1 MSTTITQITNPIQ
14 ESKKDTVV
22 VGLAGGSASGKSF
35 LSDQLCSWGVENGF
49 DVVVL
54 HQDDFAL
61 GRVWKG
67 KNTSEYRWDDP
78 GNYRLNEAYGV
89 LTDFLIGKT
98 ISFNAYDLETHE
110 PHSVKTLKW
119 LHTNIKDA
127 RKLVIVEG
135 LFAWRAPFDS
145 LIDIKVYL
153 DVNFWHRYVLRL
165 QRNIMDLKVAD
176 FQKITEQYFTFVA
189 KAYIDLLEPEKE
201 AADIIIENK
210 IDVGKI
216 QGAKDELPTKL
227 DQDIYSDDKIS
238 IYIDNKSSLVIGN
251 RAGILFKE
259 KVTGDVIERIL
270 FIRDAIS

>member
-1 MSTTITQITNPIQ
+1 
-14 ESKKDTVV
+14 
-22 VGLAGGSASGKSF
+22 
-35 LSDQLCSWGVENGF
+35 
-49 DVVVL
+49 
-54 HQDDFAL
+54 
-61 GRVWKG
+61 
-67 KNTSEYRWDDP
+67 
-78 GNYRLNEAYGV
+78 
-89 LTDFLIGKT
+89 
-98 ISFNAYDLETHE
+98 
-110 PHSVKTLKW
+110 
-119 LHTNIKDA
+119 
-127 RKLVIVEG
+127 VIVEG